1 MTDIKLVPLTPDDRV
16 KPFLLFSPQILKRIF
31 ASVLKTCFSQVVR

>member
-16 KPFLLFSPQILKRIF
+16 KPFLLFTHRFLKRIF
-31 ASVLKTCFSQVVR
+31 AAVFENAKK